1 MAIGREDAAQALKDA
16 ASAAGRSQRLHAYR
30 GGSGFLILWGV
41 IWAAMDVGFY
51 IRPHAGNWLS
61 LTGDAVGVAG
71 SVLLGLWG
79 RRKQPGAYPMRSVAG
94 VLLVTVAIGLN
105 SLSMSVISSPQDA
118 GQAQAMAG
126 ISVGCAYMV
135 LGAVQG
141 LRLAAVGLTMIVITL
156 GGWVFAREYFMLWS
170 AVAAGGGLV
179 LGGLW
184 LRTA

>member
-1 MAIGREDAAQALKDA
+1 
-16 ASAAGRSQRLHAYR
+16 
-30 GGSGFLILWGV
+30 
-41 IWAAMDVGFY
+41 
-51 IRPHAGNWLS
+51 
-61 LTGDAVGVAG
+61 
-71 SVLLGLWG
+71 
-79 RRKQPGAYPMRSVAG
+79 MRSVAG